1 MRRVLVIGSG
11 GSGKSTLATR
21 LGQMLDVPVIHL
33 DKHYWRTNWQEPAK
47 NEWLKI
53 VDDLLSGDSWVMDGN
68 YSGSLAQR
76 IDRCDTIVFLDVS
89 RLICLW
95 RILKRRMLYRDCH
108 RPDMAPGCPE
118 QLNLEFALWIWN
130 YSRRSRPKVVKL
142 LAENRDRKTI
152 VWLKS
157 PKDVSAFLQTVN

>member
-11 GSGKSTLATR
+11 GSGKSTLATK
-21 LGQMLDVPVIHL
+21 LGQKLDVPVIHL
-33 DKHYWRTNWQEPAK
+33 DKHYWRPNWQEPAK
-47 NEWLKI
+47 SEWLQI

-76 IDRCDTIVFLDVS
+76 IDRCDTIVFLDFS

-95 RILKRRMLYRDCH
+95 RVLKRRMLYRDRH
-108 RPDMAPGCPE
+108 RPDMAAGCPE
-118 QLNLEFALWIWN
+118 QLNLEFVLWIWN

-142 LAENRDRKTI
+142 IADNKDRKTI
-152 VWLKS
+152 IWLKS
-157 PKDVSAFLQTVN
+157 PKEVNAFLQTVD